1 MKTHVFEN
9 ISRRIKLETEKTLPT
24 ANTTNMQKITM
35 EAPGNRTREKNI
47 KFSMSELRE
56 TAEAQSK
63 NTKRSGWGR
72 FAVWISYGCYFQDI
86 ATPKLS
92 N

>member
-1 MKTHVFEN
+1 MRRTRHENTSFEN

-24 ANTTNMQKITM
+24 ANTTNMQEITM

-63 NTKRSGWGR
+63 NTRRSGWEDL
-72 FAVWISYGCYFQDI
+72 SYGS
-86 ATPKLS
+86 AMVAVLRT
-92 N
+92 